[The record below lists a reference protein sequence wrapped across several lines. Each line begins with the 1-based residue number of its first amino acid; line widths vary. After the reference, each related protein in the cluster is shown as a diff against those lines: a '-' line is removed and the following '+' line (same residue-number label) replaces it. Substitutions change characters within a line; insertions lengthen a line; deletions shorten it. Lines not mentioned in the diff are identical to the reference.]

1 MTYLID
7 KIDSVDM
14 KQQRDLKLQ
23 AATREKLRKF
33 DSLRGE
39 FKKQKKQPGV
49 TAAMSYRNFDTFYLM
64 CAVELKVERCRTVSF
79 GT

>member
-1 MTYLID
+1 MD
-7 KIDSVDM
+7 KVNSVDM

-33 DSLRGE
+33 DSLRGK

-49 TAAMSYRNFDTFYLM
+49 TAVTMS
-64 CAVELKVERCRTVSF
+64 LKL
-79 GT
+79 